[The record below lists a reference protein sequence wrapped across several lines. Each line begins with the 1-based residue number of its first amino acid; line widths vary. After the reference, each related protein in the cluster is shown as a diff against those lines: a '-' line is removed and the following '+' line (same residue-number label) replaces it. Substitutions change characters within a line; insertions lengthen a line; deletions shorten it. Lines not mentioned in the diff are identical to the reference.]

1 MAVLTN
7 SKHEQFAQAIA
18 SGISATKA
26 YISAGYSDKG
36 AKQSA
41 ARMRTNADLCSRISE
56 LQETLAAGMIALEIS
71 SRNACV
77 QALQDRWDRLRV
89 GVAQLMA
96 ERGADMAEAPGGSTG
111 LVVRQYQGALAM
123 PVYTV
128 DTGLLFLLSELRAI
142 EKQAAEELGQ
152 WREKRELTANGAEA
166 LTSITVQFVRPGE
179 VRPSGGD

>member
-1 MAVLTN
+1 LDEVSLIN
-7 SKHEQFAQAIA
+7 
-18 SGISATKA
+18 
-26 YISAGYSDKG
+26 
-36 AKQSA
+36 
-41 ARMRTNADLCSRISE
+41 
-56 LQETLAAGMIALEIS
+56 
-71 SRNACV
+71 RNARV

-111 LVVRQYQGALAM
+111 LLVRQYQGALAM

-128 DTGLLFLLSELRAI
+128 DTGLLSLLSELRAI

-152 WREKRELTANGAEA
+152 WREKRESVGNGAEA
-166 LTSITVQFVRPGE
+166 LTSLTVQFVRPGE